1 MVHPCTVSSPVRIG
15 VRSLVRV
22 RLTSPKLKRFSSGIS
37 FRCLSPSPHFVS
49 GDAPSVLMSKKLC
62 SQRTNDC
69 HNGEATRCYLRDC
82 QLQNGSRESNYSP
95 KLQPVSSHLAII
107 NASAMCREKP
117 LCHGTYRLQWL
128 WLCSRARRN
137 EGSEPTVTLL

>member
-1 MVHPCTVSSPVRIG
+1 MVHPCTVSSPVRIEM
-15 VRSLVRV
+15 RSVVWV

-49 GDAPSVLMSKKLC
+49 GVVPSVLMSRKLC
-62 SQRTNDC
+62 SRRTNDS
-69 HNGEATRCYLRDC
+69 HNGEATRCYLRKC
-82 QLQNGSRESNYSP
+82 QSHNYSRESNHSP
-95 KLQPVSSHLAII
+95 KSQPVSSHLAMID
-107 NASAMCREKP
+107 ALAMCRGTA
-117 LCHGTYRLQWL
+117 LCHLTYQLQWL